1 MLDCAAD
8 GIGQNTSYTVG
19 DFASHL
25 GPISKRDLVCCLF
38 MYVAQHCIMFTFF
51 LLTNLSHLPDVRG
64 DKQEKLVYSL
74 ILFMVHAGSQYG

>member
-38 MYVAQHCIMFTFF
+38 MYVAQHNVH
-51 LLTNLSHLPDVRG
+51 LLFVDESLSL
-64 DKQEKLVYSL
+64 
-74 ILFMVHAGSQYG
+74 AGRWGRQAGEIGL